1 MKLYSYWRSSCSY
14 RVRIG
19 LNLKG
24 LDYQIEPV
32 HLVEGRQH
40 SEDYRRRNPIA
51 QVPTLVLDDGTNL
64 VQSMAILEYLEDAH
78 GGAPLL
84 PEAPAVRARVRALA
98 ELVNSGIQPLQ
109 NFYVLKHVERELGGS
124 KLDWSRHFI
133 RRGLL
138 ALEEM
143 AAGED
148 SAFLVGDQPT
158 LADIFMVP
166 QLYNARRFELD
177 MGELPRLVAV
187 DAACQEHEAFVRAHP
202 DNQPDAPEGGQ

>member
-24 LDYQIEPV
+24 IDYQIQPV
-32 HLVEGRQH
+32 HLVEGGQH

-51 QVPTLVLDDGTNL
+51 QVPTLELDDGTNL
-64 VQSMAILEYLEDAH
+64 VQSMAILEYLEETEN
-78 GGAPLL
+78 GTSLL
-84 PEAPAVRARVRALA
+84 PASPTERAQVRALA

-109 NFYVLKHVERELGGS
+109 NFSVLQHVSKELGGS
-124 KLDWSRHFI
+124 KVDWCRHFI

-143 AAGED
+143 VSAGD
-148 SAFLVGDQPT
+148 GRYLVGDQPT
-158 LADIFMVP
+158 LADVFMVP

-177 MGELPRLVAV
+177 MSELPRLARV
-187 DAACQEHEAFVRAHP
+187 DAACQELEAFQRAHP